1 MHSFGSNAAVVW
13 LYWIL
18 GTYDS
23 NIDTLAY
30 KTAVLRNAESIGFA
44 ISFGIGANSS
54 IPIIIDLVVSCLAF
68 CVSIPFTTYAAW
80 QVKES
85 RNRTDIRQNSC
96 DDGEADEETRL
107 L

>member
-1 MHSFGSNAAVVW
+1 MHSFGSNATVVW
-13 LYWIL
+13 LYWVL
-18 GTYDS
+18 ATYDS
-23 NIDTLAY
+23 HIDTLAY

-54 IPIIIDLVVSCLAF
+54 IHMITNLVVAFLAF
-68 CVSIPFTTYAAW
+68 CVSVPFTTYATW
-80 QVKES
+80 QGNE
-85 RNRTDIRQNSC
+85 RFNGADIRQDSC